1 MSEFMKRKRSQ
12 EKKNQAI
19 ANMSKVQY
27 LCFIIHKFKKFLP
40 AAKEGRQMEQ
50 ASAFQ
55 TVWLSAVMLWQI
67 CGLMLWE

>member
-55 TVWLSAVMLWQI
+55 TV
-67 CGLMLWE
+67 